1 MQKIV
6 KWARQELTMHTQ
18 QGERPTARGL
28 IFDAKRMQAAGGY
41 KKDFVLCD
49 APAHST
55 VEELLEMSWEDW
67 NESINKLD
75 TRTKTAEE
83 KDADKCSEAGA
94 E

>member
-1 MQKIV
+1 M
-6 KWARQELTMHTQ
+6 
-18 QGERPTARGL
+18 
-28 IFDAKRMQAAGGY
+28 
-41 KKDFVLCD
+41 LCG

-55 VEELLEMSWEDW
+55 VDELLEMDWEDW

-83 KDADKCSEAGA
+83 KDAGKCPETEA